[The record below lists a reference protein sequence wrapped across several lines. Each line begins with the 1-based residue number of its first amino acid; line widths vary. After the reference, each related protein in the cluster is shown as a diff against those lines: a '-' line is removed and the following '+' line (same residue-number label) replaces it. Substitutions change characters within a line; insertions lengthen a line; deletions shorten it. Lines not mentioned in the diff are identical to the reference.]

1 MTPDSDEITFSLKT
15 AILRIEDSC
24 FACKQRICFFLF
36 LFQEMCFLS
45 AVWTHSD
52 GTHSLQSIIHC
63 IIENFQRV
71 SKVSVHFHFV
81 LYYFNGLFDIFWIF
95 FLVFKC
101 FLLLFYFWSQQ

>member
-1 MTPDSDEITFSLKT
+1 M
-15 AILRIEDSC
+15 
-24 FACKQRICFFLF
+24 FAWKQQISFFLF
-36 LFQEMCFLS
+36 CLFQEMCFLS

-71 SKVSVHFHFV
+71 SKVSVHFV
-81 LYYFNGLFDIFWIF
+81 LYYFNGLFYIFWIF

-101 FLLLFYFWSQQ
+101 AFYYFFISGLSNKHEFELN